1 MVMITALSS
10 PNWHGCTVY
19 WRARPAGRHASEG
32 REAGGVYIWRSE
44 RAAVPVRGRAVWSDC
59 LTDTECRAIAL
70 ERVTCVRACEEEF
83 GIARCGEKQQR
94 CERFEYVLT

>member
-1 MVMITALSS
+1 MF
-10 PNWHGCTVY
+10 
-19 WRARPAGRHASEG
+19 
-32 REAGGVYIWRSE
+32 YIWRSE
-44 RAAVPVRGRAVWSDC
+44 RAAVPVCVAAPYGV
-59 LTDTECRAIAL
+59 TDTECRAIAL